1 MRSLNSL
8 LWEGV
13 LLDTPVYSGATSV
26 DAPDWCTFTI
36 GSEPDAPSVPVV
48 TYGRLAL
55 RCSQILT
62 KGSAIRVVGRIA
74 QDAEAMATT
83 GTFRLCVIAEHIEIK
98 PVPTPRLIP
107 EEAANAF

>member
-1 MRSLNSL
+1 MRNLNSL
-8 LWEGV
+8 LLEGV
-13 LLDTPVYSGATSV
+13 LLDTPVYSGATSA
-26 DAPDWCTFTI
+26 DEPDWCTFTI

-62 KGSAIRVVGRIA
+62 KGSGIRVVGRLA
-74 QDAEAMATT
+74 QDVEATASS

-98 PVPTPRLIP
+98 PVSTPRPTP
-107 EEAANAF
+107 EEVTNAF